1 MFEIITAIDQ
11 NNGIGKNTS
20 IPWNLP
26 KDLKHFK
33 DITENSFVIMGRNT
47 WNSLPK
53 NPLPNRINI
62 IISSTIKL
70 DVNLNISIVKYNSN
84 NIICSEFNI
93 IYVFDS
99 FQKALEC
106 IDSSDCN
113 KKIFV
118 IGGTQLYTEA
128 MKHPDCKKIHL
139 TKIYNNYKLD

>member
-11 NNGIGKNTS
+11 NNGIGKNNS

-53 NPLPNRINI
+53 KPLPNRINI

-70 DVNLNISIVKYNSN
+70 DVEISWDTGAEDMLPAVPS
-84 NIICSEFNI
+84 CAVCCGLCAS
-93 IYVFDS
+93 
-99 FQKALEC
+99 LH
-106 IDSSDCN
+106 CN
-113 KKIFV
+113 
-118 IGGTQLYTEA
+118 
-128 MKHPDCKKIHL
+128 C
-139 TKIYNNYKLD
+139 